1 MIIGGVVLGV
11 LFDAF
16 FDKFEASSKETT
28 DDLAKK
34 FIANC
39 SQNHGHGHE
48 GKSTSSEDTDAEPE
62 EKKSLEKI
70 YWSAVIVGLI
80 FAPALVIGHFEGW
93 SVAESAYYAIITA
106 TTVGYGDLS
115 PQLPGTRLAAVFYL
129 PLCVCTMAKIFD
141 MVTSVYM
148 NSKAAETE
156 KNFLDRQLTLEDL
169 KKMDKD
175 GDNKVDREEFLIF
188 MLVAME
194 KTDKATIDKILELFE
209 LWDADADNGLEPS
222 DILKRAY
229 GKGVK
234 DQDQKEKSVD
244 WV

>member
-1 MIIGGVVLGV
+1 MYPETEAQRIFGMFFVTGGIMIIGGVVLGV

-39 SQNHGHGHE
+39 SQNHGHSNE
-48 GKSTSSEDTDAEPE
+48 GKSTSSEPE

-106 TTVGYGDLS
+106 TTGE
-115 PQLPGTRLAAVFYL
+115 F
-129 PLCVCTMAKIFD
+129 
-141 MVTSVYM
+141 M
-148 NSKAAETE
+148 N
-156 KNFLDRQLTLEDL
+156 
-169 KKMDKD
+169 
-175 GDNKVDREEFLIF
+175 V
-188 MLVAME
+188 
-194 KTDKATIDKILELFE
+194 
-209 LWDADADNGLEPS
+209 
-222 DILKRAY
+222 
-229 GKGVK
+229 
-234 DQDQKEKSVD
+234 
-244 WV
+244 